1 MSMGKKKEIKQPE
14 LRQIIGFTKP
24 KKILF
29 FKTKPKPIYG
39 APIKQPQQ
47 TEAQPNPQ
55 EQPFVVQQNASTQA
69 PLAQPTVQPQAAAKP
84 AMQKTKQP
92 KQPHQGFF
100 KSKPKPAPV
109 KPQDQRVPTYQIF
122 TQQGGSQKPQKP
134 APKFLDTRIKKI
146 LNKQKDLELSMREQ
160 NINGTPY
167 SFIQKIMYVS
177 IGIAVAMAIVIPILF
192 YELTMLDTAVT
203 VSPLVGVMLGL
214 VAAIAGYMVVFNN
227 LILYPV
233 KKARNSG
240 KEIEKDVL
248 FAARDMIIA
257 MRSGMPLYNA
267 IVTVSTGYG
276 TASREFGKIVETVQL
291 GTPIE
296 NAIDSICAKS
306 KSPTFNRI
314 MLQSSTSIK
323 AGADVIGALQEAID
337 EVSQERVIELR
348 RYGQRLNALAMFYML
363 FGIIFPSMGIA
374 VATIM
379 TTFISIVTINNTTL
393 GMVFVG
399 IVILQFVFLNM
410 IRSARP
416 VYAT

>member
-1 MSMGKKKEIKQPE
+1 MGKKREHRKPEPE

-29 FKTKPKPIYG
+29 FKMKPKPIYG

-47 TEAQPNPQ
+47 ATPQPNQ
-55 EQPFVVQQNASTQA
+55 QPFSV
-69 PLAQPTVQPQAAAKP
+69 PQAAPPQPATMQQPPPKP
-84 AMQKTKQP
+84 APQTAQQP

-100 KSKPKPAPV
+100 KSKPKPAA
-109 KPQDQRVPTYQIF
+109 KPQQQAAQTYQIF
-122 TQQGGSQKPQKP
+122 NQQGGAPKPQKS
-134 APKFLDTRIKKI
+134 APRFFDARIKKI
-146 LNKQKDLELSMREQ
+146 INKQKDLELSMREQ
-160 NINGTPY
+160 HIKGTPY
-167 SFIQKIMYVS
+167 SFIQKIMYIS
-177 IGIAVAMAIVIPILF
+177 IGVAVAIAIGIPVLF
-192 YELTMLDTAVT
+192 YELTIIDTS
-203 VSPLVGVMLGL
+203 VSISPILGIVLGVAGG
-214 VAAIAGYMVVFNN
+214 IGGYMVVFNN

-240 KEIEKDVL
+240 KEIERDVL

-296 NAIDSICAKS
+296 NAIDNVCAKS
-306 KSPTFNRI
+306 KSQTFNRI

-393 GMVFVG
+393 AMVFVG
-399 IVILQFVFLNM
+399 IVILQFIFLNM

>member
-47 TEAQPNPQ
+47 AETQPNQQ
-55 EQPFVVQQNASTQA
+55 EQPFVVQQNA
-69 PLAQPTVQPQAAAKP
+69 PAQPQSAQPVVQQQTAKP

-100 KSKPKPAPV
+100 KGRPKPAPV

-122 TQQGGSQKPQKP
+122 TQQDGSQKPQKP
-134 APKFLDTRIKKI
+134 APKFLDARIKKI

-160 NINGTPY
+160 NIKGTPY

-177 IGIAVAMAIVIPILF
+177 IGIAVAMAIVIPVLF
-192 YELTMLDTAVT
+192 YELTLLDTAVT
-203 VSPLVGVMLGL
+203 VSPLIGIMLGL
-214 VAAIAGYMVVFNN
+214 VGAIAGYMVVFNK

-296 NAIDSICAKS
+296 NAIDNVCAKS
-306 KSPTFNRI
+306 RSPTFNRI

-379 TTFISIVTINNTTL
+379 TTFISIITISNTTL
-393 GMVFVG
+393 AMVFVG

>member
-24 KKILF
+24 KRILF
-29 FKTKPKPIYG
+29 FKTRPKPIYG

-47 TEAQPNPQ
+47 AEAQPNRQ
-55 EQPFVVQQNASTQA
+55 EQPFVVQQPGSQQV
-69 PLAQPTVQPQAAAKP
+69 PPAQPAVQQPTAKP
-84 AMQKTKQP
+84 AAQNAKQP
-92 KQPHQGFF
+92 QRPQQGFF
-100 KSKPKPAPV
+100 KSKPKPAAA
-109 KPQDQRVPTYQIF
+109 KPQPEGTPTYQIF
-122 TQQGGSQKPQKP
+122 NQQDGPQKPQKP

-146 LNKQKDLELSMREQ
+146 INKQKDLELSMREQ
-160 NINGTPY
+160 NIKGTPY
-167 SFIQKIMYVS
+167 AFIQKIMYVS

-192 YELTMLDTAVT
+192 YELTLFDTAVT
-203 VSPLVGVMLGL
+203 VSPLIGILLGL
-214 VAAIAGYMVVFNN
+214 VGAIAGYMVIFNN

-296 NAIDSICAKS
+296 NAIDSVCLKT

-393 GMVFVG
+393 AMVFVG
-399 IVILQFVFLNM
+399 IVILQFIFLNM

>member
-1 MSMGKKKEIKQPE
+1 MSMDKKKAIKQPE

-47 TEAQPNPQ
+47 AEAQPNQQ
-55 EQPFVVQQNASTQA
+55 EQPFIAQQTASPQVPPVQPAVQ
-69 PLAQPTVQPQAAAKP
+69 QPTVRSAAQNAKQA
-84 AMQKTKQP
+84 
-92 KQPHQGFF
+92 KQPHRGFF
-100 KSKPKPAPV
+100 RSKPKPAPG
-109 KPQDQRVPTYQIF
+109 KPQAQGVPTYQIF
-122 TQQGGSQKPQKP
+122 SQQDATQKPQKP
-134 APKFLDTRIKKI
+134 APKFLDVRIKKI

-160 NINGTPY
+160 NIKGTPY
-167 SFIQKIMYVS
+167 SFIQKIMYIS
-177 IGIAVAMAIVIPILF
+177 MGISVAMGIVVTILF
-192 YELTMLDTAVT
+192 YELTLLGTAVT
-203 VSPLVGVMLGL
+203 VSPLIGVMLGL
-214 VAAIAGYMVVFNN
+214 VAVIAGYMVIFNN

-296 NAIDSICAKS
+296 NAIDGVCAKS

-379 TTFISIVTINNTTL
+379 TTFISIITISNTTL

>member
-1 MSMGKKKEIKQPE
+1 MSINTKKTPKRPEAE

-24 KKILF
+24 KKFLF

-39 APIKQPQQ
+39 APIAKPPSADMQQVAAQTDVSAQQMPDLQPMSP
-47 TEAQPNPQ
+47 EPVPSQ
-55 EQPFVVQQNASTQA
+55 EQVLQKPRGIGFMDKKQ
-69 PLAQPTVQPQAAAKP
+69 KP
-84 AMQKTKQP
+84 AKNQKA
-92 KQPHQGFF
+92 
-100 KSKPKPAPV
+100 SKASKE
-109 KPQDQRVPTYQIF
+109 TYQIF
-122 TQQGGSQKPQKP
+122 NQQTGQMEKPHKP
-134 APKFLDTRIKKI
+134 APAFLDKRIKTVA
-146 LNKQKDLELSMREQ
+146 NKQKDLELSMHEQ
-160 NINGTPY
+160 NIKGTPY
-167 SFIQKIMYVS
+167 TFIQRIMYIS
-177 IGIAVAMAIVIPILF
+177 IILAVVVAIAVSAVFLELPILDPAVNF
-192 YELTMLDTAVT
+192 PPMLGII
-203 VSPLVGVMLGL
+203 LGVMFGI
-214 VAAIAGYMVVFNN
+214 VGYMVVFNN
-227 LILYPV
+227 LILFPI

-276 TASREFGKIVETVQL
+276 AASREFGKIVETVQL

-296 NAIDSICAKS
+296 NAIDNICAKS

-374 VATIM
+374 VVTIM
-379 TTFISIVTINNTTL
+379 TTFISIITVDNTTL
-393 GMVFVG
+393 AMAFVG
-399 IVILQFVFLNM
+399 IVFLQVVFLNM
-410 IRSARP
+410 IKSARP
-416 VYAT
+416 VYAS

>member
-1 MSMGKKKEIKQPE
+1 MGMSEKKKLKQPELE

-24 KKILF
+24 KQFLF

-39 APIKQPQQ
+39 APIKQAPQADQQINQQDQPFTVQQQAPAQAQPQPSAQQPAKQQVPQQ
-47 TEAQPNPQ
+47 KPRPQ
-55 EQPFVVQQNASTQA
+55 KS
-69 PLAQPTVQPQAAAKP
+69 
-84 AMQKTKQP
+84 
-92 KQPHQGFF
+92 QGFF
-100 KSKPKPAPV
+100 KPKPKQAPKV
-109 KPQDQRVPTYQIF
+109 KLPEGTPTYQIF
-122 TQQGGSQKPQKP
+122 EKDQVQPKPVKP
-134 APKFLDTRIKKI
+134 APKFLDIRIKRI
-146 LNKQKDLELSMREQ
+146 ANKQKDLELSMREQ
-160 NINGTPY
+160 KISGTPY
-167 SFIQKIMYVS
+167 SFIKRIMYIS
-177 IGIAVAMAIVIPILF
+177 IGLAVAIAVIVSAAFIELPIIDPAVSFSPIL
-192 YELTMLDTAVT
+192 
-203 VSPLVGVMLGL
+203 GVVLGAAFGL
-214 VAAIAGYMVVFNN
+214 VGYMVVFNN

-276 TASREFGKIVETVQL
+276 ASSREFGKIVETVQL

-296 NAIDSICAKS
+296 NAIDDVCLKS
-306 KSPTFNRI
+306 KSQTFNRI
-314 MLQSSTSIK
+314 MMQSSTSIK

-379 TTFISIVTINNTTL
+379 TTFISIITIDNTTL
-393 GMVFVG
+393 GFAFIG
-399 IVILQFVFLNM
+399 IVFLQVVFLNM

-416 VYAT
+416 VYAS

>member
-1 MSMGKKKEIKQPE
+1 MSMGKKKEVKQPE

-39 APIKQPQQ
+39 APIKQPLQA
-47 TEAQPNPQ
+47 EAQPNQ
-55 EQPFVVQQNASTQA
+55 QQQPFVAQQTGSQQVPQTQ
-69 PLAQPTVQPQAAAKP
+69 PVVPQPTVNPAA
-84 AMQKTKQP
+84 QKAKQP

-100 KSKPKPAPV
+100 KSKPKPAAA
-109 KPQDQRVPTYQIF
+109 KPQLQGIPTYQIF
-122 TQQGGSQKPQKP
+122 NQQDGSQKPQKP

-146 LNKQKDLELSMREQ
+146 INKQKDLELSMREQ
-160 NINGTPY
+160 NIKGTPY
-167 SFIQKIMYVS
+167 TFIQKIMYIS

-192 YELTMLDTAVT
+192 YELTILDTAVT
-203 VSPLVGVMLGL
+203 VSPLIGIMLGL
-214 VAAIAGYMVVFNN
+214 VGAIAGYMVIFNN

-296 NAIDSICAKS
+296 NAIDSVCLKS

-379 TTFISIVTINNTTL
+379 TTFISIITINNTTL
-393 GMVFVG
+393 AMVFVG

>member
-1 MSMGKKKEIKQPE
+1 MSMGKKKEVKQPE

-29 FKTKPKPIYG
+29 FKLKPKPIYG
-39 APIKQPQQ
+39 ASIKQPQPSA
-47 TEAQPNPQ
+47 TQPEQGP
-55 EQPFVVQQNASTQA
+55 QPFTMQQSSQQQAAQQAPPPAPQPVAKPVQQKATQA
-69 PLAQPTVQPQAAAKP
+69 N
-84 AMQKTKQP
+84 QP
-92 KQPHQGFF
+92 KQGFF
-100 KSKPKPAPV
+100 KSKPKPAAA
-109 KPQDQRVPTYQIF
+109 KPQAQGVPTYQIF
-122 TQQGGSQKPQKP
+122 NQQDGSQKPQKP
-134 APKFLDTRIKKI
+134 APKFFDTRIKKI

-160 NINGTPY
+160 NIKGTPY
-167 SFIQKIMYVS
+167 AFIQRIMYIS
-177 IGIAVAMAIVIPILF
+177 IGIAVAMAIVVTVLF
-192 YELTMLDTAVT
+192 YELTLLDTAVT
-203 VSPLVGVMLGL
+203 VSPLIGVMLGL
-214 VAAIAGYMVVFNN
+214 VAAIAGYMVIFNN

-296 NAIDSICAKS
+296 NAIDSVCLKT

-379 TTFISIVTINNTTL
+379 TTFISIITINNTTL
-393 GMVFVG
+393 AMVFVG
-399 IVILQFVFLNM
+399 IVLLQFIFLNM